1 MKLLL
6 KQILTTTNW
15 RSSNETN
22 YYLGLS
28 PTEESSIEA
37 KPTNQRNIM
46 KFDSIEALA
55 EFFKQQGLVLSEQT
69 EEHNSDECID
79 RDLAELEF
87 KETLLLAS
95 VNVNILEVIQNT
107 LNQDAPIRNEQADTL
122 VKLAQVKS
130 ILGSC

>member
-1 MKLLL
+1 MR
-6 KQILTTTNW
+6 QTTIW
-15 RSSNETN
+15 DF
-22 YYLGLS
+22 L
-28 PTEESSIEA
+28 PQESSIEA
-37 KPTNQRNIM
+37 KPTNQRNTM
-46 KFDSIEALA
+46 NFKSIEALD
-55 EFFKQQGLVLSEQT
+55 EFFKQHGLELFSQSIAGLT

-79 RDLAELEF
+79 CQLAELES

>member
-1 MKLLL
+1 MI
-6 KQILTTTNW
+6 QTTIW
-15 RSSNETN
+15 DF
-22 YYLGLS
+22 L
-28 PTEESSIEA
+28 PQESSTEA

-46 KFDSIEALA
+46 EFKSLEELA
-55 EFFKQQGLVLSEQT
+55 EFFKQQGLTLSEQT
-69 EEHNSDECID
+69 EEYNSDECINCQLD
-79 RDLAELEF
+79 ELES

-107 LNQDAPIRNEQADTL
+107 LNQEAPIRNEQADTL